1 MSLRRIEDKLEQ
13 VSDCLIRME
22 VNVDR
27 NTDDL
32 AEHIKRTNLIESKMQ
47 KIIYLLILGA
57 GIGMALYGPEAL
69 KIIGI
74 IL

>member
-32 AEHIKRTNLIESKMQ
+32 AEHIRRTNAIEGKLQ
-47 KIIYLLILGA
+47 KIVYLLVLGA
-57 GIGMALYGPEAL
+57 GIGLALYGPEVL

>member
-32 AEHIKRTNLIESKMQ
+32 AEHIKRTNLIVV
-47 KIIYLLILGA
+47 IRRVFVWRIHLR
-57 GIGMALYGPEAL
+57 
-69 KIIGI
+69 
-74 IL
+74 